1 MRIEEKS
8 SMINEMQRRKIS
20 GPDRILSYFKM
31 QWPIL
36 LAVTVS
42 GLIYNIGLLAG
53 PWYEGQMT
61 GCLVNILGG
70 NAGYSDMLTLV
81 ISYVTMIA
89 VVQIS
94 RYIKR
99 FYVRRFANN
108 VNRDMKEILYG
119 SLVHRS
125 RAQLEEEGAGNVM
138 TKAILDVDDC
148 VEGMR
153 KFTTE
158 IFDTGVALAAY
169 AGMLLYYDWRLAI
182 SGMLFLPVSYVL
194 AEKMKGNVQRTGA
207 AYKEQSGALSAATLD
222 RAANAI
228 TYRVYGREKER
239 EQAYEGNLTAYE
251 KSALRANIWSTAFPP
266 LYRIISMTGVLFILY
281 FGSKNVLG
289 NGWKAW
295 NVAAF
300 TTFLSCFIK
309 LSVKSSHAAK
319 LFNAVHKAQVSWKR
333 IKPLMKEEPCEDDN
347 RLQKPGTLEVS
358 HVSFAYPGCGKIYE
372 DLSFLAAP
380 GQILGVT
387 GAVACGKSALGKTFL
402 CEYPYEGRIRFHG
415 KELSEM
421 TKAERTGMVG
431 YLGHDPELFNDTVRN
446 NVLMGDDQDV
456 EQYLRAVCF
465 DKEVKEM
472 EDGAETI
479 VGNGGVRLSG
489 GQAQRLALAR
499 TLCHKRPVLI
509 LDDPFSVLDRKTE
522 EEVFANLKKLASDS
536 IVILLSH
543 RLYLFPQMNQVLWME
558 DGKVAVGTHEQILAK
573 CPEYARLYEAQAG
586 SDGSPKKTLQ
596 QEWQMQNK
604 TLGDRTS
611 EEGNKVSAN
620 QKNTEGR
627 RD

>member
-81 ISYVTMIA
+81 ISYVTVIA

-251 KSALRANIWSTAFPP
+251 KSAVRANIWSTAFPP

-509 LDDPFSVLDRKTE
+509 LDDPFSALDRKTE

>member
-1 MRIEEKS
+1 MRSEEKT
-8 SMINEMQRRKIS
+8 SMVNEMQRRKIS

-31 QWPIL
+31 QWPVL

-42 GLIYNIGLLAG
+42 GLIYNVGLLAG

-70 NAGYSDMLTLV
+70 NAGYRDMLYLV
-81 ISYVTMIA
+81 IGYVSVIA

-108 VNRDMKEILYG
+108 VNRDMKEILYS

-169 AGMLLYYDWRLAI
+169 AGMLLFYDWRLAI

-207 AYKEQSGALSAATLD
+207 AFKEQSGILSAATLD

-239 EQAYEGNLTAYE
+239 EQAYEENLTAYE
-251 KSALRANIWSTAFPP
+251 RSAVRANIWSTAFPP

-289 NGWKAW
+289 NGWKLW
-295 NVAAF
+295 DVAAF
-300 TTFLSCFIK
+300 TTFLSCFLK

-358 HVSFAYPGCGKIYE
+358 HVSFSYPGGEKVYE
-372 DLSFLAAP
+372 DLNFLAAP
-380 GQILGVT
+380 GQIIGVT
-387 GAVACGKSALGKTFL
+387 GAVACGKSSLGKTFL

-446 NVLMGDDQDV
+446 NVLLGEDGDV
-456 EQYLRAVCF
+456 EKYLKAVCF
-465 DKEVKEM
+465 DGEVKEM

-509 LDDPFSVLDRKTE
+509 LDDPFSALDRRTE

-543 RLYLFPQMNQVLWME
+543 RLYLFPQMDQVLWME
-558 DGKVAVGTHEQILAK
+558 DGKTVVGTHEQILTK
-573 CPEYARLYEAQAG
+573 CPEYARLYEVQANTQEMNEMGKENG
-586 SDGSPKKTLQ
+586 SHAEK
-596 QEWQMQNK
+596 
-604 TLGDRTS
+604 
-611 EEGNKVSAN
+611 
-620 QKNTEGR
+620 
-627 RD
+627 